1 MNLDGKV
8 AVVTGAAS
16 GLGLDTCRA
25 LAAAGA
31 RVAGL
36 DRDGDGLKR
45 LADELGGNAVT
56 AVADVTAEA
65 SVQAGIDA
73 ALAAFGA
80 IHVAV
85 SCAGIGNAA
94 KTVSRGAP
102 FPLDT
107 WNKVIAVNLTGTFNL
122 VRLAAVAMLAN
133 APDPDTGERGVI
145 INTASGAATQGQV
158 GQAAYSASK
167 AGIVGM
173 TLPVARDLA
182 EHGIRVVTI
191 SPGPVRDAAGGRP
204 ATARGT
210 GHHRQEHPVPAPHG
224 PTAGIRDAGAACGGE
239 PVSQRHHHQP
249 RCWRPDVSAI
259 VAADCLDPRLCSPS
273 APVHESDVLVVAK
286 LDRKC
291 RAQVQM
297 TAGHPSPT
305 LVISARSAIR
315 LNIRQAE
322 AFDR

>member
-8 AVVTGAAS
+8 AIVTGAAS
-16 GLGLDTCRA
+16 GLGLDTCRT

-36 DRDGDGLKR
+36 DRDGDGLER
-45 LADELGGNAVT
+45 LAHELGASVVT
-56 AVADVTAEA
+56 TVADVTAEA

-73 ALAAFGA
+73 ALATFGA

-133 APDPDTGERGVI
+133 TPDADTGERGVI

-191 SPGPVRDAAGGRP
+191 SPGLFETPLVAGLPPPVAQGIIHKSILFPHRMGQPREFGLLVRHVGENP
-204 ATARGT
+204 YLNATT
-210 GHHRQEHPVPAPHG
+210 
-224 PTAGIRDAGAACGGE
+224 ISLDAGA
-239 PVSQRHHHQP
+239 RM
-249 RCWRPDVSAI
+249 
-259 VAADCLDPRLCSPS
+259 AAR
-273 APVHESDVLVVAK
+273 
-286 LDRKC
+286 
-291 RAQVQM
+291 
-297 TAGHPSPT
+297 
-305 LVISARSAIR
+305 
-315 LNIRQAE
+315 
-322 AFDR
+322 

>member
-1 MNLDGKV
+1 MNLNGKV

-16 GLGLDTCRA
+16 GLGLDTCRT

-45 LADELGGNAVT
+45 LADELGGSVVT
-56 AVADVTAEA
+56 AVADVTDGM
-65 SVQAGIDA
+65 SVQAGINT

-80 IHVAV
+80 VHVAV
-85 SCAGIGNAA
+85 SCAGVADAA

-107 WNKVIAVNLTGTFNL
+107 WNKVIAINLTGTFNL
-122 VRLAAVAMLAN
+122 VRLAAMAMLAN

-145 INTASGAATQGQV
+145 VNTASGAATQGQM

-173 TLPVARDLA
+173 TLPMARDLA

-191 SPGPVRDAAGGRP
+191 SPGLFETPLVAGLPPPVAQGIIDKSILFPHRMGYPREFGMLVRHVAENP
-204 ATARGT
+204 YLNATT
-210 GHHRQEHPVPAPHG
+210 VSL
-224 PTAGIRDAGAACGGE
+224 DAGA
-239 PVSQRHHHQP
+239 RM
-249 RCWRPDVSAI
+249 
-259 VAADCLDPRLCSPS
+259 AAR
-273 APVHESDVLVVAK
+273 
-286 LDRKC
+286 
-291 RAQVQM
+291 
-297 TAGHPSPT
+297 
-305 LVISARSAIR
+305 
-315 LNIRQAE
+315 
-322 AFDR
+322 